1 MSRIILHVDLNKFF
15 VRCEEIKNPYII
27 GKPVVVGGDGRKG
40 IVSTCSY
47 EARKYGIHSGM
58 PTFQA
63 KMLCKDLI
71 IIGGDYNY
79 YELMSKEFINY
90 VKKRVDKIEQ
100 ISIDECYCDIT
111 ETYRCLKN
119 KDIIAFLHD
128 FQTGLYEQTK
138 LNCSIGVAA
147 TKFLAKMGSDYKK
160 PNGITIIRKKD
171 IPNIIFPLKIG
182 SYYGIGKKTAPK
194 LEQLGYETIG
204 ELYYGLKNNDEKLQ
218 NFFGVMREE
227 IIDQL
232 EGRSSDDV
240 SSDYDTAKS
249 IGNTRTLE
257 HDSDEKDYIRRFYL
271 KLVNNVIGEFL
282 KEDLLTKTIQ
292 ITYKSAEHED
302 FGFKSKTISKSFD
315 TYTKDRNFIEKEAL
329 KLFDKTYNGQKIRL
343 IGFTLK
349 NLVDKHDVTVQMTF
363 EDYQMHEQEN
373 KTQLL
378 INELNR
384 EYNKNLFM
392 RLSDLKEK
400 KNEN

>member
-1 MSRIILHVDLNKFF
+1 MSKIILHVDLNKFF
-15 VRCEEIKNPYII
+15 VRCEELKNPYIV

-71 IIGGDYNY
+71 IIGGDYKY

-90 VKKRVDKIEQ
+90 VKKRVDVVEQ

-111 ETYRCLKN
+111 ETYKKLKK
-119 KDIIAFLHD
+119 KDIIAFLTD
-128 FQTGLYEQTK
+128 FQKGLFEQTK
-138 LNCSIGVAA
+138 LNCSIGVAS

-171 IPNIIFPLKIG
+171 IPEIIFPLKID
-182 SYYGIGKKTAPK
+182 SYYGIGKKTAPR
-194 LEQLGYETIG
+194 LAQLGYETIG
-204 ELYYGLKNNDEKLQ
+204 EMYYALKNDDEKLK
-218 NFFGVMREE
+218 NFFGSMKDD
-227 IIDQL
+227 IIAQL
-232 EGRSSDDV
+232 EGRSSDNV
-240 SSDYDTAKS
+240 SSEFEDAKS
-249 IGNTRTLE
+249 IGNTRTLD
-257 HDSDEKDYIRRFYL
+257 HDSDDKDYIRKFYNH
-271 KLVNNVIGEFL
+271 LVNNVVGEFL
-282 KEDLLTKTIQ
+282 KEDMLTKTIQ

-302 FGFKSKTISKSFD
+302 FGFKTKTISKSFN
-315 TYTKDRNFIEKEAL
+315 TYTKDPQLIEREAL

-349 NLVDKHDVTVQMTF
+349 NLVNKHDVTVQMTF
-363 EDYQMHEQEN
+363 EDYQVHEQEN

-378 INELNR
+378 INKLNR
-384 EYNKNLFM
+384 EYKKDLFM